1 MVAMVEPA
9 VATSLMEEIQKIE
22 RGTDLKRVA
31 VISRAGMKIATA
43 LSDQMDADAET
54 ASSAAI
60 IDLADRLSE
69 STQHGAL
76 REIVVKADKGFV
88 ILQFINQEFM
98 VFGGISDPL
107 KVGFYLEYLRSES
120 KRFAFIL
127 AGNQVTEDLKKEIE
141 AQNAREEKIKEDAK
155 KSLAADFQM
164 DKSAQNDMSAM
175 QDVLSFLNDWG
186 GDEAN
191 VKPDQNNI
199 VSIDSD
205 LLMGFN
211 GADDLAPTPITQ
223 GQLSDAQKVAP
234 AQEEEA
240 ILDDIANVVS
250 ALQPKTTGTAQTPIG
265 ENPASGSTDDGGLPD
280 DILAALNEIAET
292 TKPTIKAAKKAE
304 AEQTSLPYG
313 ILLYEGEVPPVPL
326 NDYISFEVGTLT
338 GQQADTAVSPETVN
352 QPQPS
357 YQEEAQPR
365 ATPYQQDIA
374 PVGQENPNFDS
385 MASEYDDADLDLE
398 EDAML
403 QALNELG
410 LSDDKKKKQ

>member
-1 MVAMVEPA
+1 MVEP
-9 VATSLMEEIQKIE
+9 VIATSLMEEIQKIE

-31 VISRAGMKIATA
+31 VISRAGMKIATS

-107 KVGFYLEYLRSES
+107 KVGYYLEYLRSEA

-127 AGNQVTEDLKKEIE
+127 AGNQVTEDLKKEID
-141 AQNAREEKIKEDAK
+141 AQNAREEKLKEEAK

-164 DKSAQNDMSAM
+164 DKSTQNDMSAM

-199 VSIDSD
+199 VGIDSD
-205 LLMGFN
+205 LLMGFS

-223 GQLSDAQKVAP
+223 GQISDAQKVNP
-234 AQEEEA
+234 SQDENA

-250 ALQPKTTGTAQTPIG
+250 SFQTEPTTNIQPRNSETSAG
-265 ENPASGSTDDGGLPD
+265 GSSEDGGLPD
-280 DILAALNEIAET
+280 DILAALNEISET

-304 AEQTSLPYG
+304 AEQTSLPFG
-313 ILLYEGEVPPVPL
+313 IVIYDGEVPPVPL
-326 NDYISFEVGTLT
+326 NDYISFEVGSFT
-338 GQQADTAVSPETVN
+338 GQQTDTVLSPETSY
-352 QPQPS
+352 QAPPS
-357 YQEEAQPR
+357 YPEENQLQ
-365 ATPYQQDIA
+365 ATKDQSIMSPG
-374 PVGQENPNFDS
+374 GQEGPNFDT